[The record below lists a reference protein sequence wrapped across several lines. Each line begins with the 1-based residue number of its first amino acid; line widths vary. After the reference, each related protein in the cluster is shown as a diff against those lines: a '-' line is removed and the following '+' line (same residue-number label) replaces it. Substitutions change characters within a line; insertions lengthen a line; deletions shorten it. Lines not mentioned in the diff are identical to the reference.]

1 MTGDEIL
8 AVRGL
13 RKHFTSPV
21 SVTDRLFGRR
31 PVVNRAVDGGDLVL
45 RRGETLGLV
54 GESGCGKS
62 TLARTIVGLY
72 RPDGGVVR
80 YQGEVLPARR
90 TRSQHRAIQM
100 VFQDPFSS
108 LNPRMTVGQM
118 LSELLRFHRL
128 VPRNKVAERAR
139 ELMHLVGLPH
149 SALGQRPR
157 QFSGGQRQ
165 RIGIAR
171 ALAVEPTVLIA
182 DEPVSA
188 LDVSVQATI
197 INLLI
202 ELRETLDLSVVFVSH
217 NMAVVRQ
224 ISDRT
229 AVMYLGRIVETGA
242 TDTVFDQPVH
252 PYTKLLLRSV
262 PRLGTAAAAEPPA
275 DGPGPAAEEIG
286 RTAAADGTSPC
297 RYLDRC
303 PASVEACAVE
313 PALLA
318 DPRDASRA
326 AACVHVPWPA
336 EHGSADNSE
345 HVTERDTEAVSEHVG
360 DVVREE
366 IA

>member
-1 MTGDEIL
+1 MASDDIL
-8 AVRGL
+8 AVEGL
-13 RKHFTSPV
+13 CKHFSSTV
-21 SVTDRLFGRR
+21 SVTDRLFGTK
-31 PVVNRAVDGGDLVL
+31 PVVNRAVDGVSLTL
-45 RRGETLGLV
+45 RKGETLGLV

-62 TLARTIVGLY
+62 TLARAVIGLH
-72 RPDGGVVR
+72 RPDSGVIR
-80 YQGEVLPARR
+80 YAGELLPARR
-90 TRSQHRAIQM
+90 TPAQRRAIQM

-118 LSELLRFHRL
+118 LGELLRFHQL
-128 VPRNKVAERAR
+128 VPRNRVAARSR
-139 ELMHLVGLPH
+139 ELMDLVGLPE

-197 INLLI
+197 INLLTD
-202 ELRETLDLSVVFVSH
+202 LKETLDLSVIFVSH

-229 AVMYLGRIVETGA
+229 AVMYLGRIVETGETEA
-242 TDTVFDQPVH
+242 LFDGPVH
-252 PYTKLLLRSV
+252 PYTKLLLSSV
-262 PRLGTAAAAEPPA
+262 PRLGTAAAVPPA
-275 DGPGPAAEEIG
+275 DDETTDVAREILADAKTG
-286 RTAAADGTSPC
+286 RTSPC

-303 PASVEACAVE
+303 PVAESACAVE
-313 PALLA
+313 PGLIP
-318 DPRDASRA
+318 DERDTDRA
-326 AACVHVPWPA
+326 AACVHVPWQSS
-336 EHGSADNSE
+336 HVAD
-345 HVTERDTEAVSEHVG
+345 A
-360 DVVREE
+360 VREE